1 MKVYGRKKAEIIK
14 ALRRGDI
21 TISVY
26 GIGKMGLP
34 LAAILADKGARV
46 VGVGRNKE
54 TINKLN
60 KGISD
65 IDEPG
70 LGELVKKNVKAAR
83 FSATTNGVDAS
94 KKSDVKIILVPTLL
108 DKENN
113 PDLEAVKSVSKSIAA
128 GLQKG
133 DLVILESTA
142 PPGTTEDVIKPI
154 LEKSGLK
161 AGRDFGLAHC
171 PERTSSGRAI
181 IDILGA
187 YPKVVG
193 GIDKKSAEACEAIY
207 SVVNKKGVIV
217 VKNLKTAE
225 AVKVAEGVY
234 RDVNIAIAN
243 QFAIAFDELGV
254 DTYDVLRAASTQP
267 FFLMHLPGTGVGGH
281 CIPVY
286 PYFIIKIAKGDTPLL
301 KIARKIND
309 EMADY
314 TVKLA
319 ENAIR
324 TAGGNIKGAKV
335 MVLGIAFR
343 GGVKET
349 RYAPS
354 FRIIRLLKER
364 GAEVYAYDPLF
375 TKAETQE
382 FGFSYSDRFK
392 GMDCIIIASD
402 HKEFRKY
409 DWKKIG
415 KEMRSKVL
423 VDGRNVVEP
432 NKIKSLGFIYKGIGH
447 A

>member
-1 MKVYGRKKAEIIK
+1 MKVYGRKKAEIVK

-21 TISVY
+21 TFSVY

-46 VGVGRNKE
+46 IGVGRNRE
-54 TINKLN
+54 IINKLN
-60 KGISD
+60 RGICD
-65 IDEPG
+65 IDEPR
-70 LGELVKKNVKAAR
+70 LGELVRKTVKAGR
-83 FSATTNGVDAS
+83 FSATNDAVGAS
-94 KKSDVKIILVPTLL
+94 RQSDVKIILVPTLL
-108 DKENN
+108 DEENN

-142 PPGTTEDVIKPI
+142 PPGTTENVIKPI
-154 LEKSGLK
+154 LEKSGLG

-187 YPKVVG
+187 YPKIVG
-193 GIDKKSAEACEAIY
+193 GIDRKSSEACEAIY

-225 AVKVAEGVY
+225 AVKVVEGIY
-234 RDVNIAIAN
+234 RDVNIALAN
-243 QFAIAFDELGV
+243 QLAVIFDKLGV
-254 DTYDVLRAASTQP
+254 DSYEAFLTANTQP
-267 FFLMHLPGTGVGGH
+267 YSNMHMPGTGVGGH

-286 PYFIIKIAKGDTPLL
+286 PYFITKITDGDASLL
-301 KIARKIND
+301 KLAREVND
-309 EMADY
+309 SMASY
-314 TVKLA
+314 TVSLA
-319 ENAIR
+319 EGALR
-324 TAGGNIKGAKV
+324 EVGRSIKVAKI

-349 RYAPS
+349 RYSPS
-354 FRIIRLLKER
+354 FRIIKLLREK
-364 GAEVYAYDPLF
+364 GADVHVYDPLF
-375 TKAETQE
+375 TKEE
-382 FGFSYSDRFK
+382 IEKMGFSYSDKFN
-392 GMDCIIIASD
+392 GMDCIIIVSD
-402 HKEFRKY
+402 HKEFRKFN
-409 DWKKIG
+409 WRKIG
-415 KEMRSKVL
+415 NEMRNKVL

-432 NKIKSLGFIYKGIGH
+432 SRIIKLGFIYKGIGH

>member
-1 MKVYGRKKAEIIK
+1 MKVYGRKKAEIAK

-21 TISVY
+21 TFSVY

-34 LAAILADKGARV
+34 LAAILADKGAV
-46 VGVGRNKE
+46 IIGVGRNRE

-60 KGISD
+60 RGICD

-70 LGELVKKNVKAAR
+70 LAELVRKTVKAGR
-83 FSATTNGVDAS
+83 FSATSDAAGAS
-94 KKSDVKIILVPTLL
+94 RRSDVKIILVPTLL
-108 DKENN
+108 DEDNN

-142 PPGTTEDVIKPI
+142 PPGTTENVIKPI
-154 LEKSGLK
+154 LEKSGLR

-187 YPKVVG
+187 YPKIVG
-193 GIDKKSAEACEAIY
+193 GIDKKSSEACEAIY
-207 SVVNKKGVIV
+207 SVVNKNGVIV

-225 AVKVAEGVY
+225 AVKVVEGVY
-234 RDVNIAIAN
+234 RDVNIALAN
-243 QFAIAFDELGV
+243 QLAVIFDELGV
-254 DTYDVLRAASTQP
+254 DSYEAFLTANTQP
-267 FFLMHLPGTGVGGH
+267 YSNMHMPGTGVGGH

-286 PYFIIKIAKGDTPLL
+286 PYFITKITNGDASLL
-301 KIARKIND
+301 KLAREVND
-309 EMADY
+309 SMANY
-314 TVKLA
+314 TVSLA
-319 ENAIR
+319 ESALR
-324 TAGGNIKGAKV
+324 GAGRSIKAAKV

-349 RYAPS
+349 RYSPS
-354 FRIIRLLKER
+354 FRIIKLLREK
-364 GAEVYAYDPLF
+364 GADVHAYDPLF
-375 TKAETQE
+375 TKEETE
-382 FGFSYSDRFK
+382 KMGLSYSDKFN
-392 GMDCIIIASD
+392 GMDCVIIASD

-409 DWKKIG
+409 NWRKIG
-415 KEMRSKVL
+415 NQMRSKVL

-432 NKIKSLGFIYKGIGH
+432 SRIIKLGFIYKGIGH